1 LLNKGSLVARQI
13 SGMGASHLT
22 VLIHSVSLV
31 VMKAGK
37 WEGNLPTVSSFVL
50 RAIPVWWN
58 GREKPINEETP
69 DET

>member
-1 LLNKGSLVARQI
+1 
-13 SGMGASHLT
+13 MGASHLT